1 VRIIPLDQ
9 LQQFA
14 AVNLLSDPGAVG
26 GPVLIP
32 SCAQIVLH
40 WFEEDGKNAHN
51 VLYGRY
57 SGPFAG
63 TTTQANGIMT
73 ALTTGAAW
81 TAMAA
86 FLATST
92 SFAAV
97 QIRNVAIQ
105 DQPIIGSTTPSAA
118 GSSAS
123 AALPNEMA
131 IVATLRTA
139 LAGQSGRGRM
149 YVPGFATNAL
159 GAGNV
164 ISAAAVTA
172 VQNWAA
178 TIPGALNTQGYV
190 HVLGLRERAQYTG
203 TTGTVHPARA
213 ANSVPITAVVVRD
226 NHWDSQRR
234 RGLR

>member
-1 VRIIPLDQ
+1 MRVVRLDQ

-32 SCAQIVLH
+32 SCAQIKLY
-40 WFEEDGKNAHN
+40 WNQEDGKIGHN

-63 TTTQANGIMT
+63 TPTQAQGILS

-81 TAMAA
+81 TGLAA

-92 SFAAV
+92 QLSNV
-97 QIRNVAIQ
+97 SIRNVAIE
-105 DQPIIGSTTPSAA
+105 DQAEIFNTAA
-118 GSSAS
+118 GPFGTSAS
-123 AALPNEMA
+123 AALPNETA
-131 IVATLRTA
+131 CVITLHTA
-139 LAGQSGRGRM
+139 KAGQSGRGRM

-164 ISAAAVTA
+164 ISATTVTA
-172 VQNWAA
+172 VSNWGA
-178 TIPGALNTQGYV
+178 TIGGALNTQGYV
-190 HVLGLRERAQYTG
+190 FVLGLRERQAYVGATG
-203 TTGTVHPARA
+203 TQHPDRPAT
-213 ANSVPITAVVVRD
+213 SEPITQASVKD

-234 RGLR
+234 RGLK